1 MSDEVKKLTLQVEA
15 LRDKVDA
22 LLSKIN
28 TEPQRQVIVLD
39 EKEYVVDEMS
49 DESKETLEKLSL
61 TNEDIFALEK
71 TIRKATFQ
79 LGKEKEWAKQF
90 SNELHKSVEPVV
102 ETVTKEVK

>member
-71 TIRKATFQ
+71 TIRKETFQ

>member
-28 TEPQRQVIVLD
+28 TEPQRHAVVLN
-39 EKEYVVDEMS
+39 EKEYFIDEMS
-49 DESKETLEKLSL
+49 DENKETFNKLAFTNKDVQMLE
-61 TNEDIFALEK
+61 N
-71 TIRKATFQ
+71 TIQEASFR

-90 SNELHKSVEPVV
+90 TTELEKGLAPVV